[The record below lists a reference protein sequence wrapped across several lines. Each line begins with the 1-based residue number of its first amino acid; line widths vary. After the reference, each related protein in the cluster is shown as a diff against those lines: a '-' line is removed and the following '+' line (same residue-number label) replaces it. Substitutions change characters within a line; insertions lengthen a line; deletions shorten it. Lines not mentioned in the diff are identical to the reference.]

1 MENNNYPHSKWKI
14 RPLIMWRNNI
24 LTTFYSVNVDPG
36 MCVDKWV
43 NVGVMRVESLVVQ
56 GGHLYNLTSK

>member
-1 MENNNYPHSKWKI
+1 
-14 RPLIMWRNNI
+14 MWRNNI